1 VDNGAGGQDQYQ
13 ATTQS
18 FSVQQGD
25 NVSIKLDISGFTNS
39 SGTGG
44 NLRSDK
50 ITVEIFSPTSGT
62 VSKTL
67 TLEYLNNQWVSSNGA
82 TVSLSTVN
90 NVTTAT
96 LTYSGVATGD
106 YRIGFKLND
115 GTPGSAKLTVAPSD
129 LMVGTATDSLY
140 YPNLGADP
148 VTLAANA
155 IQGNLFTND
164 YLGTSG
170 ATIEAI
176 GSATP
181 VGGVITIATSYGTLS
196 VNATSGAYT
205 YTLNTGGDAPT
216 AGITESFTYTLKGSD
231 GAESQAN
238 LNINFANSLSSTA
251 TAGADALF
259 GQSVSGGAGDD
270 HIVGTNAGST
280 LLGGQGSDTLEGGS
294 GTDTLNGGT
303 GNDYLNSG
311 AGNDILI
318 GGEGDDILFGGSGA
332 DTFVW
337 QSGDLGNDVIKDFN
351 SSEGDR
357 IDLRDLLSTVDEAD
371 LSNYLRL
378 DTDSSSLLIS
388 TTGAFGTGG
397 AADITIKVENAGGN
411 VYNSSDAI
419 SSLIA
424 GGDLLIKTPQD

>member
-1 VDNGAGGQDQYQ
+1 VTFTFSEAPVDFDEGDISSPNGTLSNLTQDLNNPAVWTATFTPNANYAGAANISVPDGAYTDAAGNAGTGNSANLTINTQNPAPIAVSDTVTVVLGTTPINISTDFALPIVDNGAGGQDQYQ

-238 LNINFANSLSSTA
+238 LNINFANS
-251 TAGADALF
+251 
-259 GQSVSGGAGDD
+259 
-270 HIVGTNAGST
+270 
-280 LLGGQGSDTLEGGS
+280 
-294 GTDTLNGGT
+294 
-303 GNDYLNSG
+303 
-311 AGNDILI
+311 
-318 GGEGDDILFGGSGA
+318 
-332 DTFVW
+332 
-337 QSGDLGNDVIKDFN
+337 
-351 SSEGDR
+351 
-357 IDLRDLLSTVDEAD
+357 
-371 LSNYLRL
+371 
-378 DTDSSSLLIS
+378 
-388 TTGAFGTGG
+388 
-397 AADITIKVENAGGN
+397 
-411 VYNSSDAI
+411 
-419 SSLIA
+419 
-424 GGDLLIKTPQD
+424 